1 MNEQWKNETT
11 ELRERHGADV
21 PHEDRRNGYPRAQR
35 VRATVRNPK
44 NAVIAVTRGLLG
56 RLDER
61 EQEAVLAHELS
72 HIKNRAGVT
81 SS

>member
-1 MNEQWKNETT
+1 
-11 ELRERHGADV
+11 
-21 PHEDRRNGYPRAQR
+21 
-35 VRATVRNPK
+35 
-44 NAVIAVTRGLLG
+44 VIAVTGGLLG